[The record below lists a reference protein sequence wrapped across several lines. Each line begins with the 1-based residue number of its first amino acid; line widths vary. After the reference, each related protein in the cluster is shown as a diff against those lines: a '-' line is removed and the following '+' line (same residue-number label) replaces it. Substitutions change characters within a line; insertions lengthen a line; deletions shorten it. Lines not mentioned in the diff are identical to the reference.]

1 MERKEPK
8 IAGELVQFKIV
19 EKEVEVEVPKYV
31 EKVVEVPK
39 YVEVEYEKPVY
50 KEVVYEKPVLA
61 PNDLTKGLRDIIKT
75 EIERCL
81 AEVIQSL
88 KISMEIPMARVLQVR
103 PGGKKEEI

>member
-1 MERKEPK
+1 MERREPRV
-8 IAGELVQFKIV
+8 AGELVQFKIV
-19 EKEVEVEVPKYV
+19 EKEIEVEVPKYV
-31 EKVVEVPK
+31 ERIVEVPVYK
-39 YVEVEYEKPVY
+39 EVEYEKPVCR
-50 KEVVYEKPVLA
+50 EVEYEKPVLV
-61 PNDLTKGLRDIIKT
+61 PKDLTGGLRELIKT